1 MEFVVKE
8 QVMDLEDAIRSVIN
22 DTFICDFGVVKGVYN
37 GVVDVEIAVARDA
50 EDVRVLTCVLA
61 NISSSSFCLDVIPQ
75 EDDKVLVFYP
85 SRYDDTMFDTANNGV
100 VFNEE
105 ANGYSAVCGIAILM
119 NQAKTEYK
127 NTIKFDDGK
136 VTLNLAYDKNSDKN
150 KLTFSSDEN
159 GNISLQSGDF
169 KLTTDDGT
177 FKITDGKN
185 VIESSKATSNE
196 HILINNHLKVKA

>member
-8 QVMDLEDAIRSVIN
+8 QVMDLEDAIRSIIN

-50 EDVRVLTCVLA
+50 GDVRVLTCVLA
-61 NISSSSFCLDVIPQ
+61 NVSSSSFCLDVIPQ

-85 SRYDDTMFDTANNGV
+85 SRYDDAMFDTANKGV
-100 VFNEE
+100 IFNEE

-127 NTIKFDDGK
+127 NTVKFDNGK
-136 VTLNLAYDKNSDKN
+136 ITVNLAYDKDSNKN
-150 KLTFSSDEN
+150 NLVFSSDED
-159 GNISLQSGDF
+159 GNISLQSGNF
-169 KLTTDDGT
+169 KVTTDDGA

-185 VIESSKATSNE
+185 VIESKKTTGDEN
-196 HILINNHLKVKA
+196 ILINNHLKVKA